1 MLVLHSFYFSTLSCL
16 SGLQNNIYSVGI
28 HEECESSVRF
38 QVLVS
43 CLNSTFMKCVC
54 SSACLGSAYVRGI
67 CTGSMW
73 DTLSRAS
80 PISRMVDP
88 PNPTS
93 FYTHLCPLQAI
104 GHHKKTHLTVT
115 LHI

>member
-1 MLVLHSFYFSTLSCL
+1 MNKCL
-16 SGLQNNIYSVGI
+16 YCTVFISPHFHAFMDFRIIYSVGI

-54 SSACLGSAYVRGI
+54 SSACLGSAYVRGS

-73 DTLSRAS
+73 DTLSH
-80 PISRMVDP
+80 VL
-88 PNPTS
+88 
-93 FYTHLCPLQAI
+93 HPLA
-104 GHHKKTHLTVT
+104 GW
-115 LHI
+115 